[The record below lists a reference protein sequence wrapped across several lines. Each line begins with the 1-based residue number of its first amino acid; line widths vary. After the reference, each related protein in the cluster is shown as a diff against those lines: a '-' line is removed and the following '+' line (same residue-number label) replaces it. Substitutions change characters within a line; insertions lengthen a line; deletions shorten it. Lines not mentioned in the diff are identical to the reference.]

1 MIVAPPGFLE
11 MEHTVVM
18 HRPLPGVGA
27 VLRAGATEAPPR
39 PSLVITRRR
48 AHDDV
53 EKLARRMCDELARV
67 VTGAL
72 TCDSFVFADRRE
84 GRLMSLTFDVQAGL
98 TARQWI
104 AIRCD
109 HEWTSSATYTA
120 PLAIANEEEAIAA
133 LRSLTGDYVG
143 GAATGGAGGAAGGTG
158 GAAGGTGGAG
168 PSRPA

>member
-1 MIVAPPGFLE
+1 

-39 PSLVITRRR
+39 PSLVVTRRR
-48 AHDDV
+48 APVDV

-72 TCDSFVFADRRE
+72 TCDSFVFSDRRE

-120 PLAIANEEEAIAA
+120 PIAIANEQEALAA
-133 LRSLTGDYVG
+133 LRSLTGDFVG
-143 GAATGGAGGAAGGTG
+143 GAASGTG
-158 GAAGGTGGAG
+158 GPASGTGGAG